1 MYDKD
6 WYIGAIEEVCDEE
19 GDVNFM
25 HPKVITCIRKDQ
37 EALNILFWPSTKD
50 ICFIPKNDI
59 ICTVSIPTPSSK
71 SARKYKISSTNEKM
85 ISESIIKNSLAIQ

>member
-19 GDVNFM
+19 GDVKVNFM
-25 HPKVITCIRKDQ
+25 HPKGPGRLQNTF
-37 EALNILFWPSTKD
+37 FWPSTKD